1 MVFIN
6 CATSSKEQS
15 SHMVAVMEDEGGGG
29 VGGCPSGEGEQGAA
43 VYMERGR
50 S

>member
-15 SHMVAVMEDEGGGG
+15 YHMVAVMEDGGG
-29 VGGCPSGEGEQGAA
+29 VGGWVSGEGE
-43 VYMERGR
+43 
-50 S
+50 